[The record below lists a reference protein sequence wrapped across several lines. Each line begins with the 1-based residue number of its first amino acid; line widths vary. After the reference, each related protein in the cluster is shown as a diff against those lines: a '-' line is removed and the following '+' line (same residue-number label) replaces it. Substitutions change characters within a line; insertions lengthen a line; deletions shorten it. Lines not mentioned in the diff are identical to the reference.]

1 MERRYR
7 TITFLTLAVF
17 LAGLLMPACS
27 LLTSPKQTE
36 TEAVPVTSPE
46 STETEAVP
54 VISPEQ
60 AEELVAFMLEYIQ
73 QEEVPYA
80 GEVNIIMWGHVK
92 EGSPPEIYYV
102 SELIKV
108 WWLENGQLSERED
121 KIEAIEQYR
130 QDYVRDQDFDAT
142 WGEFE
147 FGILSISEDGR
158 QAQIVLEASIR
169 IDYAYAIL
177 FTLERDEAGQWEI
190 TASEHLWIV

>member
-1 MERRYR
+1 MNKRNR
-7 TITFLTLAVF
+7 TILAVVCI
-17 LAGLLMPACS
+17 LAGLLMPACGS
-27 LLTSPKQTE
+27 LSSPKQTE
-36 TEAVPVTSPE
+36 TEVVPVTSPE
-46 STETEAVP
+46 PTETEAAP

-108 WWLENGQLSERED
+108 WWLENGQLSEREN

-130 QDYVRDQDFDAT
+130 QDYVRDQEFDAT

-147 FGILSISEDGR
+147 FGILSVSEDGR
-158 QAQIVLEASIR
+158 QAQVVLEGYLR
-169 IDYAYAIL
+169 VDYAYGIL
-177 FTLERDEAGQWEI
+177 FTLERDEAGNWEI
-190 TASEHLWIV
+190 TAREDLWIV

>member
-1 MERRYR
+1 MNKRNR
-7 TITFLTLAVF
+7 TILAVVCI
-17 LAGLLMPACS
+17 LAGLLMPACGS
-27 LLTSPKQTE
+27 LSSPKQTE
-36 TEAVPVTSPE
+36 TEVVPVTSPE
-46 STETEAVP
+46 PTETEAAP

-80 GEVNIIMWGHVK
+80 GEVNIIVWGHVK

-102 SELIKV
+102 GEPIKV

-121 KIEAIEQYR
+121 KIEAIEQYW
-130 QDYVRDQDFDAT
+130 QDYMRGQDFNAT
-142 WGEFE
+142 WGEFD